1 MSRGPG
7 IIQRRIMAALQ
18 AEPARWF
25 TVMELVVIAYPDEG
39 MVEKTH
45 LTSVWR
51 ALQGLKVKRWRAGK
65 RGGRGWYYKI
75 SYAG

>member
-45 LTSVWR
+45 LESVRR
-51 ALQGLKVKRWRAGK
+51 ALKGLKVNRRRDGK
-65 RGGRGWYYKI
+65 RRVGGWHHSIRL
-75 SYAG
+75 AA